1 MIIRKNRFHGHHS
14 VSRVRGVSLHGQ
26 LMSLRFAPS
35 HNKDY
40 RAAVV
45 VSKKIDKRAV
55 VRNRIRRRLFE
66 IIRVQGGLAGK
77 PVDIVVYAKTAE
89 IATADHG
96 VLAAELTGL
105 IQKALN
111 KNTASPSR
119 FTSGQKSTN
128 TTQDRQ

>member
-14 VSRVRGVSLHGQ
+14 VSRVRGASLHGQ

-66 IIRVQGGLAGK
+66 IIRVQGGLESV
-77 PVDIVVYAKTAE
+77 PIDIVIYAKTPD
-89 IATADHG
+89 IASVDHA
-96 VLAAELTGL
+96 VLAAELTSL
-105 IQKALN
+105 LQKAL
-111 KNTASPSR
+111 K
-119 FTSGQKSTN
+119 KSTEP
-128 TTQDRQ
+128 RRF